1 MSKSANALTG
11 VVLSMRSLGAPGGA
25 LAAEMVTRSCWT
37 QGNGKGMYVQVRKG
51 AYRGHTEIGKVC
63 GVRRGMRDMVWKGG
77 YR

>member
-1 MSKSANALTG
+1 M
-11 VVLSMRSLGAPGGA
+11 
-25 LAAEMVTRSCWT
+25 AAEMVTRSCWT